1 MAMPSGVCDVRL
13 MPKLFA
19 MVATLVMI
27 GPAFAA
33 ERPVVGPWPGWHS
46 HWSGFWW
53 LCPLMMLFM
62 FAFFALIF
70 FILRRK
76 RGDGRPL
83 WRWMGGQLE
92 NQQTYEGYGGA
103 AQESAMDILNK
114 RYARGEIEKD
124 EYEDKQAAIGS
135 AEN

>member
-1 MAMPSGVCDVRL
+1 MRL
-13 MPKLFA
+13 IPKTFA
-19 MVATLVMI
+19 MATTFVMV

-62 FAFFALIF
+62 FVFFALVF
-70 FILRRK
+70 FVLRRK

-92 NQQTYEGYGGA
+92 NQQIYEGYGGA
-103 AQESAMDILNK
+103 AHESAMDILNK

-124 EYEDKQAAIGS
+124 EYAEKKAAIGS